1 LVNEHF
7 ILFDEV
13 RTRLLFS
20 ERRQARDI
28 RQLMGRAV
36 WIGREMHTA
45 HILDDDA
52 TTGDVYH
59 TKPKKGSRTLVCAVD
74 GSDGSNL
81 AFRLMMSMRKRLDR
95 VCIFHTY
102 SLDKEMLLPPHFR
115 KDELRSYY
123 ENELIRTY
131 QMPVGKFSFD
141 WVDRKGH
148 SVNEILVDLL
158 DEYKGIRNPMTPTR
172 QAPDYFFCGFSGR
185 KRSSS
190 FHEDGKEGVAVD
202 PHILGSTANFAS
214 RNINVPVIIS
224 KKSIS
229 NQDGPHCF
237 IVGVDGTPLSK
248 KGFHLLLQL
257 LKPRDIVKTIYV
269 DCENQGATREDIDS
283 SDPSCEAI
291 FQDYRNEVSMMPLEI
306 DFTFETLICPANCS
320 IPLMICGYAQ
330 DHHADFISISPR
342 ATGDLSAVSEQVIY
356 LSPCSVILMK
366 N

>member
-1 LVNEHF
+1 VPS
-7 ILFDEV
+7 IVV
-13 RTRLLFS
+13 RR
-20 ERRQARDI
+20 
-28 RQLMGRAV
+28 
-36 WIGREMHTA
+36 MHAA
-45 HILDDDA
+45 HILEDDVL
-52 TTGDVYH
+52 TGDVYH

-74 GSDGSNL
+74 GSEGSNL
-81 AFRLMMSMRKRLDR
+81 AFHLMMSMRKRFDR
-95 VCIFHTY
+95 VCLFHTY
-102 SLDKEMLLPPHFR
+102 SLDKEMSLPPHFR

-131 QMPVGKFSFD
+131 QMPVGKFTFD
-141 WVDRKGH
+141 FVDRKGN

-190 FHEDGKEGVAVD
+190 FHEDGAID
-202 PHILGSTANFAS
+202 PHVLGSTANFAS

-224 KKSIS
+224 KKRVS
-229 NQDGPHCF
+229 NQDGPRCF

-248 KGFHLLLQL
+248 KGFHILLQL
-257 LKPRDIVKTIYV
+257 AKPQDIIKTIYIY
-269 DCENQGATREDIDS
+269 CERQGAIREDLDT

-291 FQDYRNEVSMMPLEI
+291 FQDYRNEISQMPLEI
-306 DFTFETLICPANCS
+306 EATFETLICPANCS
-320 IPLMICGYAQ
+320 IPSMICEYAQ
-330 DHHADFISISPR
+330 DHNADFISISPR

-356 LSPCSVILMK
+356 LSPCSVILTK